1 MNPPSLRYDS
11 PEKFT
16 FRQRMLLTLG
26 CPLLAGAYKVLCA
39 TCRQERRGEEPF
51 QHSQASGQHIFVA
64 FWHETLGLAA
74 WLHRNTGF
82 HTLTSY
88 SFDGEVA
95 ARVVRSFGLYA
106 VRGSSSRGGYEALR
120 QMQRAVAQV
129 PVVGFTLDGPTGPR
143 RVAKPGAAILAI
155 RAGVP
160 IIPMALTAAPCW
172 RLRSWDRLAI
182 PKPFGRIL
190 SVYGEPIL
198 PPPKGAPNAIEQL
211 RSEVERALN
220 RLHAS
225 LEEEPGLES

>member
-1 MNPPSLRYDS
+1 MSPPELSYDS
-11 PEKFT
+11 PETFT

-26 CPLLAGAYKVLCA
+26 CPLLAGAYKALCV
-39 TCRQERRGEEPF
+39 TCRQERRGEELF
-51 QHSQASGQHIFVA
+51 QRSLASGQHVFVA

-120 QMQRAVAQV
+120 QMQRAVDKV
-129 PVVGFTLDGPTGPR
+129 PAVGFTLDGPTGPR

-155 RAGVP
+155 RTGVP
-160 IIPMALTAAPCW
+160 IVPLALAASSCW
-172 RLRSWDRLAI
+172 RLHSWDQLII

-190 SVYGEPIL
+190 SIYGDPIL
-198 PPPKGAPNAIEQL
+198 PPPKGAPKAIEQL

-225 LEEEPGLES
+225 LEEELGQES